1 MPLPVALSYSGTA
14 VSTTTSSTLSS
25 IDTSV
30 TLTAVTGWPSSG
42 TFFVAIDPGLSS
54 EEKCL
59 ATRAGSTLTL
69 TRAQD
74 GTTGVA
80 HVSGSV
86 IVHVFTAVD
95 AAAAN
100 LVASK
105 LTTKGDVLATDGS
118 TLNRLAVGTD
128 AYVLTADAA
137 STNGFKWAVIPAAA
151 AGRNLI
157 INGNMEIAQ
166 RGTTASVASGGGQ
179 QTFGADR
186 FWTDNWNWSAGS
198 NLTVSQD
205 TSAPTGF
212 HRSYK
217 IATGATGLTYGSGG
231 RTRIVY
237 RVEGFD
243 ISPNYT
249 GNVVLSFW
257 VRSSI
262 TGTYNLFLE
271 NADFGSSTTTRAHTP
286 EYTISVA
293 DTWEKK
299 TVIIAMATATAS
311 GAWSTT
317 NTIGLGISWMLGAH
331 ANRTGDSYKAA
342 WTAYS
347 AITPQTTTGV
357 NWATNAN
364 ATFHLSGVQLEAGS
378 VVTPFEQ
385 RHVAAELA
393 LCQRYYYRLT
403 PSGAG
408 SPLNVG
414 LVDYTTGANVY
425 NILPVAMRIAP
436 TALEQSGTATDY
448 TVRVSGGVAVA
459 CNSVPTFGVAI
470 PGLAFTILSV
480 ASGLTAGQACAGR
493 AANASAFL
501 GWSAEL

>member
-1 MPLPVALSYSGTA
+1 MVVYETDTNV
-14 VSTTTSSTLSS
+14 VSVY
-25 IDTSV
+25 DGAAWV
-30 TLTAVTGWPSSG
+30 T
-42 TFFVAIDPGLSS
+42 
-54 EEKCL
+54 
-59 ATRAGSTLTL
+59 
-69 TRAQD
+69 
-74 GTTGVA
+74 
-80 HVSGSV
+80 
-86 IVHVFTAVD
+86 
-95 AAAAN
+95 
-100 LVASK
+100 
-105 LTTKGDVLATDGS
+105 
-118 TLNRLAVGTD
+118 VG
-128 AYVLTADAA
+128 
-137 STNGFKWAVIPAAA
+137 PA
-151 AGRNLI
+151 AGRNLV

-179 QTFGADR
+179 PTFGADR

-198 NLTVSQD
+198 NLTISQD

-231 RTRIVY
+231 RTSIVY

-271 NADFGSSTTTRAHTP
+271 NANFGSSTTTRAHTP

-317 NTIGLGISWMLGAH
+317 NTIGLGISWLLGAH

-342 WTAYS
+342 WTTYS

-393 LCQRYYYRLT
+393 LCQRYYQKSYSQTVFPAATGAQAGIVTGNLLSYATNQFLGKAFFPVIMRTT
-403 PSGAG
+403 PTVTVYSYTSGTTGVVSDAGTGGDKAAG
-408 SPLNVG
+408 SGTVIWQGENG
-414 LVDYTTGANVY
+414 FSVY
-425 NILPVAMRIAP
+425 NLAV
-436 TALEQSGTATDY
+436 SY
-448 TVRVSGGVAVA
+448 TSNYGFMYHYTAVA
-459 CNSVPTFGVAI
+459 
-470 PGLAFTILSV
+470 
-480 ASGLTAGQACAGR
+480 
-493 AANASAFL
+493 
-501 GWSAEL
+501 EL

>member
-1 MPLPVALSYSGTA
+1 
-14 VSTTTSSTLSS
+14 
-25 IDTSV
+25 
-30 TLTAVTGWPSSG
+30 
-42 TFFVAIDPGLSS
+42 
-54 EEKCL
+54 
-59 ATRAGSTLTL
+59 
-69 TRAQD
+69 
-74 GTTGVA
+74 
-80 HVSGSV
+80 
-86 IVHVFTAVD
+86 
-95 AAAAN
+95 
-100 LVASK
+100 

-231 RTRIVY
+231 RTSIVY

-342 WTAYS
+342 WTTYS

-393 LCQRYYYRLT
+393 LCQRYYAKTFPFATAPAQNTASDLGAIWGGPSVTDVAFITTWVFPVRMRVAPTLT
-403 PSGAG
+403 TF
-408 SPLNVG
+408 SPNAASSNWSDQGGKIPTVVG
-414 LVDYTTGANVY
+414 LGIGDSAVSLRGT
-425 NILPVAMRIAP
+425 
-436 TALEQSGTATDY
+436 TAT
-448 TVRVSGGVAVA
+448 SAGGAHSIHATAVA
-459 CNSVPTFGVAI
+459 
-470 PGLAFTILSV
+470 
-480 ASGLTAGQACAGR
+480 
-493 AANASAFL
+493 
-501 GWSAEL
+501 EL